1 MDKDIEFRSVL
12 GEACM
17 KGLSENLDPSR
28 YRIEDSDTG
37 IFVEDLETG
46 TALKVGF
53 FVTKESMR

>member
-1 MDKDIEFRSVL
+1 MDKDIEFKSVL

-17 KGLSENLDPSR
+17 KGLSENLDSSR

-46 TALKVGF
+46 TTLKVGF
-53 FVTKESMR
+53 FATKEVKR

>member
-1 MDKDIEFRSVL
+1 MDKDFEFKSVL

-46 TALKVGF
+46 TTLKVGF
-53 FVTKESMR
+53 YATRTTKK

>member
-1 MDKDIEFRSVL
+1 
-12 GEACM
+12 M

-46 TALKVGF
+46 TTLKVGF
-53 FVTKESMR
+53 FATKEIKR

>member
-1 MDKDIEFRSVL
+1 MDKDIEFKSVL

-17 KGLSENLDPSR
+17 KGLAENLDPSR

-46 TALKVGF
+46 TTLKVGF
-53 FVTKESMR
+53 FATKESKR

>member
-1 MDKDIEFRSVL
+1 MNKDIEFKSVL

-46 TALKVGF
+46 TTLKVGVF
-53 FVTKESMR
+53 AMKESRK